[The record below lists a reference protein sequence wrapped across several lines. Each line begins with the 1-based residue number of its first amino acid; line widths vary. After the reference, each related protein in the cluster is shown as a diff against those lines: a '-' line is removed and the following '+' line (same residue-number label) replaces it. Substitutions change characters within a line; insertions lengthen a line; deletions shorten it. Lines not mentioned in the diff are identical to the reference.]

1 MGRRVPSR
9 SSSHLVNFVWLDP
22 PTICPR
28 RRVVLYFLNMASCT
42 IPLSQDFYNR
52 DPVVVA
58 RELLGKLLVRRTR
71 EGLCTGR
78 IVETEAYLAEDDEA
92 CHASR
97 GQTRRNATMFGPPG
111 RAYVYRIHQVYCLN
125 AVTEPEGTPSA
136 VLIRAI
142 EPLAGVELMRR
153 RAGKDVL
160 HHVARGPGLL
170 CRALAIGQQ
179 LGGWDLTEGRR
190 LWIAEHD
197 AVDCEV
203 VVSPRIG
210 VGAAKELPLRF
221 HLKDHVC
228 VSGRWSE

>member
-1 MGRRVPSR
+1 ME
-9 SSSHLVNFVWLDP
+9 
-22 PTICPR
+22 
-28 RRVVLYFLNMASCT
+28 YFLQMPPSL
-42 IPLSQDFYNR
+42 IPLPKEFYNR

-58 RELLGKLLVRRTR
+58 RELLGKVLVRRTR
-71 EGLCTGR
+71 DGLSTGR

-92 CHASR
+92 CHAAR

-111 RAYVYRIHQVYCLN
+111 RAYVYQIHQVYCLN
-125 AVTEPEGTPSA
+125 AVTQPEGTPSA

-142 EPLAGVELMRR
+142 EPLAGVELMRE
-153 RAGKDVL
+153 RAGKAVL

-170 CRALAIGQQ
+170 CRALSINRD
-179 LGGWDLTEGRR
+179 LGGWDLTQGRR

-197 AVDCEV
+197 VGDCEI

-221 HLKDHVC
+221 YWKNHAC
-228 VSGRWSE
+228 VSGNRVT

>member
-1 MGRRVPSR
+1 M
-9 SSSHLVNFVWLDP
+9 F
-22 PTICPR
+22 
-28 RRVVLYFLNMASCT
+28 
-42 IPLSQDFYNR
+42 PLPKDFYNR
-52 DPVVVA
+52 DPIVVA

-71 EGLCTGR
+71 DGLCTGR
-78 IVETEAYLAEDDEA
+78 IVETEAYLAQDDEA

-97 GQTRRNATMFGPPG
+97 GPTRWNATMFGPPG

-170 CRALAIGQQ
+170 CRALSIDGK
-179 LGGWDLTEGRR
+179 LEDWDLTKGRR
-190 LWIAEHD
+190 LWIAEHHV
-197 AVDCEV
+197 ADCAIL
-203 VVSPRIG
+203 VSPRIG

-221 HLKDHVC
+221 YLKNHVC
-228 VSGRWSE
+228 VSGRRGK

>member
-1 MGRRVPSR
+1 M
-9 SSSHLVNFVWLDP
+9 
-22 PTICPR
+22 
-28 RRVVLYFLNMASCT
+28 
-42 IPLSQDFYNR
+42 IPLPQDFYNR

-71 EGLCTGR
+71 DGLCTGR

-111 RAYVYRIHQVYCLN
+111 RAYVYQIHQVQCLN
-125 AVTEPEGTPSA
+125 AVTEPAGTPSA

-142 EPLAGVELMRR
+142 EPLAGVELMSR
-153 RAGKDVL
+153 RAGKEVL

-170 CRALAIGQQ
+170 CRALAIDQQ
-179 LGGWDLTEGRR
+179 LDGWDLTAGRR
-190 LWIAEHD
+190 LWIAEHE
-197 AVDCEV
+197 AGDCEI

-221 HLKDHVC
+221 YLKDHAC
-228 VSGRWSE
+228 VSGRRVPQARPIHSLRGQGQRLAAGR

>member
-1 MGRRVPSR
+1 M
-9 SSSHLVNFVWLDP
+9 L
-22 PTICPR
+22 
-28 RRVVLYFLNMASCT
+28 
-42 IPLSQDFYNR
+42 PLPKDFYNR
-52 DPVVVA
+52 GPIVVA

-71 EGLCTGR
+71 DGLCTGR
-78 IVETEAYLAEDDEA
+78 IVETEAYLAQDDEA

-111 RAYVYRIHQVYCLN
+111 KAYVYRIHQVYCLN

-142 EPLAGVELMRR
+142 EPLAGVELMRT

-170 CRALAIGQQ
+170 CRSLAIDRE
-179 LGGWDLTEGRR
+179 LDGWDLTAGRR
-190 LWIAEHD
+190 LWIAEYD
-197 AVDCEV
+197 FKACEI

-221 HLKDHVC
+221 YLKDHAC
-228 VSGRWSE
+228 VSKPLPAKVQTGAGRLAAREPPKTRHKSTKPARCGR

>member
-1 MGRRVPSR
+1 MV
-9 SSSHLVNFVWLDP
+9 
-22 PTICPR
+22 
-28 RRVVLYFLNMASCT
+28 
-42 IPLSQDFYNR
+42 PLSQSFYNR

-58 RELLGKLLVRRTR
+58 RKLLGKLLVRRTR
-71 EGLCTGR
+71 DGLCTGR
-78 IVETEAYLAEDDEA
+78 IVETEAYLAQDDEA

-153 RAGKDVL
+153 RAGKQVL

-170 CRALAIGQQ
+170 CRALAIDQQ
-179 LGGWDLTEGRR
+179 LDGWDLTEGRR
-190 LWIAEHD
+190 LWIAEQ
-197 AVDCEV
+197 AVEGCEI

-221 HLKDHVC
+221 HVKRTMSASAERGPSKTALVAM
-228 VSGRWSE
+228 VQTIPAPEPRRFAAGVAGG

>member
-1 MGRRVPSR
+1 MT
-9 SSSHLVNFVWLDP
+9 P
-22 PTICPR
+22 PMP
-28 RRVVLYFLNMASCT
+28 
-42 IPLSQDFYNR
+42 PLPQDFYNH

-71 EGLCTGR
+71 GGLCTGR
-78 IVETEAYLAEDDEA
+78 IVETEAYLAQDDEA

-97 GQTRRNATMFGPPG
+97 GPTRRNATMFGPPG
-111 RAYVYRIHQVYCLN
+111 RAYVYRIHQVFCLN

-136 VLIRAI
+136 VLFRAV
-142 EPLAGVELMRR
+142 EPLAGVELMRKQ
-153 RAGKDVL
+153 AGKSVL

-170 CRALAIGQQ
+170 CWAFGIDRELD
-179 LGGWDLTEGRR
+179 GWDLTQGRR

-197 AVDCEV
+197 VMDCEI

-221 HLKDHVC
+221 YLKDHAC
-228 VSGRWSE
+228 VSGKRAK